1 MQVDVVTHLFNTVV
15 SSSNFIKFIEEIKK
29 NMEIEWSPCLW
40 LFLFSVR
47 RGLRFGLTLVEV
59 AGVG

>member
-29 NMEIEWSPCLW
+29 YGNRVESLPLA
-40 LFLFSVR
+40 V
-47 RGLRFGLTLVEV
+47 LVLCEKR
-59 AGVG
+59 A